1 MGATGAALRWA
12 AAYYGWDHRLNG
24 TCPVPRPRL
33 DAEQFAPGIAPQMFV
48 GLLELTEELG
58 VAPQR
63 LCAGLGCSIEGLRRG
78 EQISNRQ
85 AWRMIRRALRLT
97 GRPDLGLEL

>member
-1 MGATGAALRWA
+1 
-12 AAYYGWDHRLNG
+12 
-24 TCPVPRPRL
+24 
-33 DAEQFAPGIAPQMFV
+33 MFV
-48 GLLELTEELG
+48 RLLDLTEELG

-63 LCAGLGCSIEGLRRG
+63 LCAGLGCTVEDLHRG

-97 GRPDLGLEL
+97 GRADLGLELGSRENFSHFGLPGFAMSAARTMNEAVEIGMRYQNQTGALSSTT